1 MNMSETN
8 SKNPLMATPKKK
20 KHLWGL
26 WIPLIVIFS
35 IVILPLGVVA
45 ILFYD
50 PHHIDTGIT
59 EKKEEAAI
67 FNSVMT
73 DMFDGCRN
81 ENPTIDLKITQKQLN
96 QLLYNA
102 SNNLPDQASQYL
114 KQFSIQIT
122 DDSYVFDLEIEA
134 FDVLKSHV
142 TIKTVI
148 QVDADLGNGDKGF
161 LFAISDLKVG
171 RLGNMQGLL
180 PWAANTIGLDLSSI
194 FSSAGLSIKADVDNL
209 RLTYAYD
216 DFVSDISSKA
226 GSTDPLFLNIFSNFF
241 KENYISFTHVADQH
255 VIGSINMGDFLANP
269 QYTNSDYVINPKM
282 GTNNDTPM
290 LTYYSNIVTSLIN
303 ANIIPD
309 QNIEENARTTLK
321 FLTYGK
327 DYINSSEESFINS
340 IYDNIKADYCSN
352 LSIDDYSSAR
362 KAEVFGDDSS
372 SLMDRVTKEVND
384 ILKDPSTFSDY
395 VADLA
400 NPSVDSIYIFG
411 GSKAPFTVTDAE
423 VRDLIKS
430 NENLIGY
437 GFTFIGDDANG
448 DAKVSYAVLDN
459 VYPTMLAAD
468 PAVEGSKDMMALTFG
483 LNINGAETSL
493 ILPMEGKEVHDG
505 DKHGLSF
512 DMKNADLLFG
522 TKTFPDLKTQ
532 LQEIINHVGSSEG
545 DIIQFYKNPETQ
557 NIEEVRIMLDFG
569 DYFTKHKD
577 DDPKDPFTEFNRMAN
592 DAHAHLVVGFDFKQ
606 RSSDAPG
613 KRTGQFDVS
622 IGYVKDSE

>member
-8 SKNPLMATPKKK
+8 SKNPLMDTPKKK

-35 IVILPLGVVA
+35 IVILPLGIVA

-73 DMFDGCRN
+73 DMFDGCRK

-102 SNNLPDQASQYL
+102 SSNLPEQASKYL

-122 DDSYVFDLEIEA
+122 DDSYVFDLEIGA

-142 TIKTVI
+142 TIKTII

-209 RLTYAYD
+209 RLTYSYD

-255 VIGSINMGDFLANP
+255 IIGSINMGDFLVNP

-282 GTNNDTPM
+282 GTNNDIPM

-303 ANIIPD
+303 ASIIPD
-309 QNIEENARTTLK
+309 QNVEENARTTLK

-327 DYINSSEESFINS
+327 DYINSSEESFINT

-362 KAEVFGDDSS
+362 KTAVFGNDDTDV
-372 SLMDRVTKEVND
+372 MKD
-384 ILKDPSTFSDY
+384 I
-395 VADLA
+395 
-400 NPSVDSIYIFG
+400 
-411 GSKAPFTVTDAE
+411 TDAVNKRIE
-423 VRDLIKS
+423 DTMSTPALKAEFVAKVMAEGSAYLFDENDPFIVSNEMIRDLLKS

-437 GFTFIGDDANG
+437 GFTFVGDDQNG
-448 DAKVSYAVLDN
+448 DAKVSYAILDN
-459 VYPTMLAAD
+459 VYPTIIAAD

-493 ILPMEGKEVHDG
+493 ILPMEGKEINDSN
-505 DKHGLSF
+505 KHGLSF
-512 DMKNADLLFG
+512 NMKDANLLFG
-522 TKTFPDLKTQ
+522 TKTFPDLKNQ
-532 LQEIINHVGSSEG
+532 LQEIINHVGSTEG

-557 NIEEVRIMLDFG
+557 DIEEIRMMLDFD
-569 DYFTKHKD
+569 DYFNNNPDSEFTKFHKTYAE
-577 DDPKDPFTEFNRMAN
+577 PN
-592 DAHAHLVVGFDFKQ
+592 DAKLVIGFDFKQ
-606 RSSDAPG
+606 SEGDALG
-613 KRTGQFDVS
+613 KRVGQFNIKV
-622 IGYVKDSE
+622 GYEKPTE

>member
-1 MNMSETN
+1 
-8 SKNPLMATPKKK
+8 
-20 KHLWGL
+20 
-26 WIPLIVIFS
+26 
-35 IVILPLGVVA
+35 
-45 ILFYD
+45 
-50 PHHIDTGIT
+50 
-59 EKKEEAAI
+59 
-67 FNSVMT
+67 
-73 DMFDGCRN
+73 
-81 ENPTIDLKITQKQLN
+81 
-96 QLLYNA
+96 
-102 SNNLPDQASQYL
+102 
-114 KQFSIQIT
+114 
-122 DDSYVFDLEIEA
+122 
-134 FDVLKSHV
+134 
-142 TIKTVI
+142 
-148 QVDADLGNGDKGF
+148 
-161 LFAISDLKVG
+161 
-171 RLGNMQGLL
+171 MQGLL

-362 KAEVFGDDSS
+362 KAAVFGSGDTDV
-372 SLMDRVTKEVND
+372 MKD
-384 ILKDPSTFSDY
+384 I
-395 VADLA
+395 
-400 NPSVDSIYIFG
+400 
-411 GSKAPFTVTDAE
+411 TDAVNAKIATIDKVAFMTNVIANGSAFLFDE
-423 VRDLIKS
+423 ENPFVVSNEMVRDLLKS

-437 GFTFIGDDANG
+437 GFTFVGDDQNG

-459 VYPTMLAAD
+459 VYPTIIAAD
-468 PAVEGSKDMMALTFG
+468 PAVEGSKDTMALTFG

-493 ILPMEGKEVHDG
+493 ILPMEGKEINDSN
-505 DKHGLSF
+505 KHGLSF
-512 DMKNADLLFG
+512 NMKDAELLFG

-532 LQEIINHVGSSEG
+532 LQDIINHVGSTEG

-557 NIEEVRIMLDFG
+557 NIEEIRMMLDFD
-569 DYFTKHKD
+569 DYFAKIQIV
-577 DDPKDPFTEFNRMAN
+577 NLLN
-592 DAHAHLVVGFDFKQ
+592 
-606 RSSDAPG
+606 
-613 KRTGQFDVS
+613 S
-622 IGYVKDSE
+622 IL